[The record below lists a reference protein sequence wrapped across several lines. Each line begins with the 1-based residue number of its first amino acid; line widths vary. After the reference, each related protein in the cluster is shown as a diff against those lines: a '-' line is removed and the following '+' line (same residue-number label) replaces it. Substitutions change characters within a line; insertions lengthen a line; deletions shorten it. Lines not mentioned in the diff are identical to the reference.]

1 MKAAI
6 LAYGLPEPTFVLAP
20 IAFALSYGYF
30 ACLEMNADSESIV
43 VVPNCGYCFF
53 SVDVFK
59 LQRNK
64 ITFLYSSIT
73 DDVGG
78 RSLTYLMACM
88 VQEQCAELSVEDV
101 SVNLD
106 DVLSGDEDVAVTL
119 NYKDFISRFYDDTM
133 YVVFREGVQAAA
145 KVGS

>member
-1 MKAAI
+1 MRLLKAAI

-30 ACLEMNADSESIV
+30 TCLEMNADSESIV

-73 DDVGG
+73 DGVGG
-78 RSLTYLMACM
+78 RILTYLMALM
-88 VQEQCAELSVEDV
+88 VQEQCAELSLEEME
-101 SVNLD
+101 SLPFLRLLD
-106 DVLSGDEDVAVTL
+106 QLDKQKKVLCTGGAGAWR
-119 NYKDFISRFYDDTM
+119 K
-133 YVVFREGVQAAA
+133 
-145 KVGS
+145 

>member
-1 MKAAI
+1 MVPFW
-6 LAYGLPEPTFVLAP
+6 LTHSQDERYG
-20 IAFALSYGYF
+20 GYF
-30 ACLEMNADSESIV
+30 TCLEMNADSVSIV

-73 DDVGG
+73 DGVGG

-88 VQEQCAELSVEDV
+88 VQEQCAELSLEQME
-101 SVNLD
+101 SLPFLRLLD
-106 DVLSGDEDVAVTL
+106 QLDKQKKVLCTGGAGAWSE
-119 NYKDFISRFYDDTM
+119 
-133 YVVFREGVQAAA
+133 
-145 KVGS
+145 

>member
-1 MKAAI
+1 MSLLKAAI

-30 ACLEMNADSESIV
+30 TCLEMNADRELIV

-73 DDVGG
+73 DGVGG
-78 RSLTYLMACM
+78 RSLTYLMALM
-88 VQEQCAELSVEDV
+88 VQEQCAELSLEEME
-101 SVNLD
+101 SLPFLRLLD
-106 DVLSGDEDVAVTL
+106 QLDKQKKVLCTGGAGAW
-119 NYKDFISRFYDDTM
+119 
-133 YVVFREGVQAAA
+133 RE
-145 KVGS
+145 

>member
-1 MKAAI
+1 MRLLKAAI

-73 DDVGG
+73 DGVGG

-88 VQEQCAELSVEDV
+88 VQEQCAELSLEEME
-101 SVNLD
+101 SLPFLRLLAQLD
-106 DVLSGDEDVAVTL
+106 KQKKVLCTGGAGAWR
-119 NYKDFISRFYDDTM
+119 K
-133 YVVFREGVQAAA
+133 
-145 KVGS
+145 